1 MVSRFATDTMND
13 SRLSKEPVKIM
24 STLLGVGAVI
34 ENSLLISRENS
45 KFTQRQL
52 LVTSTSILTTRVVF
66 LTSIP
71 LNRSSGSDL
80 SALATSG
87 TPKHKPTPVGT
98 SGKDTGGGDINAEP
112 THPDAS
118 IDSMSFFS
126 STVTSATC
134 DSVIFRME
142 LESKVRRGCEWGQM
156 YVPGHGSTQ
165 PTLADGWVGPED

>member
-45 KFTQRQL
+45 KITQRQL

-66 LTSIP
+66 LTT
-71 LNRSSGSDL
+71 SDL